1 MKNKTTKT
9 TILDHYRQA
18 DLEKNIQTAFKTAGR
33 RINDYTDT
41 ESLDEFHIRGR
52 EATRELARLANL
64 KPDMRVLDLG
74 CGVGGPARML
84 AAEFGCRVTGV
95 DLVDE
100 YCRAAEMITRHAGLS
115 HLVNFQTGDMTAL
128 PFDDRSFDAAWTL
141 HTIMNIKDKPK
152 LFNRIFHILK
162 PGGLFI
168 LYEVCKGANSPPRF
182 PVPWASDASMSF
194 LLPPDDLCREI
205 LQHGFAQLHW
215 QDVSDA
221 AIGWFQAIAAS
232 RAALEKKKQ
241 AANTEKIIQPHSKR
255 SKPGISLLLGKNAVE
270 KSQNVFQNLCDDR
283 IRTFFGVFQKS

>member
-9 TILDHYRQA
+9 AILDHYRQA
-18 DLEKNIQTAFKTAGR
+18 DLEKNIQTAFKTAGC
-33 RINDYTDT
+33 RISDYTDT

-52 EATRELARLANL
+52 EATRELAQLANL
-64 KPDMRVLDLG
+64 KPGMRVLDLG
-74 CGVGGPARML
+74 CGVGGPARLL

-115 HLVNFQTGDMTAL
+115 HLVNFQTGDMAAL
-128 PFDDRSFDAAWTL
+128 AFDDQSFDAAWTL
-141 HTIMNIKDKPK
+141 HTIMNIKDKPN
-152 LFNRIFHILK
+152 LFSRIFHILK
-162 PGGLFI
+162 PGGLFM
-168 LYEVCKGANSPPRF
+168 LYEVCQGANSPPHF
-182 PVPWASDASMSF
+182 PVPWASDACMSF
-194 LLPPDDLCREI
+194 LLPPDDLRRQI

-241 AANTEKIIQPHSKR
+241 TAGTEKNTPPHPKK
-255 SKPGISLLLGKNAVE
+255 SKPGISLLLGKTAVE
-270 KSQNVFQNLCDDR
+270 KSRNVFRNLSENR
-283 IRTFFGVFQKS
+283 IRTFFGVFQK